1 MPIIDHASH
10 LITCQL
16 GYYGPGKAGK
26 TTNMSYLYSALPD
39 KQVGSFTSLSTRRD
53 RTLFFDYVPVELRTA
68 GEYRVRFRLYTV
80 PGPSHNRA
88 LPQLVLQGADGI
100 AFVAD
105 SRRECPEENP
115 ESPHDLHLNFAELSV
130 AARSLPFVFQYNEQ
144 DLPTDENLGVEEL
157 SAEHAA

>member
-1 MPIIDHASH
+1 MPIIDRASH

-16 GYYGPGKAGK
+16 GYYGPGKASK
-26 TTNMSYLYSALPD
+26 TTNLSYLHSALPD
-39 KQVGSFTSLSTRRD
+39 NQVASFTTLSTRRD
-53 RTLFFDYVPVELRTA
+53 RTLFFDYVPVEVRSV
-68 GEYRVRFRLYTV
+68 GDYHVRFQRYTV

-88 LPQLVLQGADGI
+88 LPQLVLQGADVI

-115 ESPHDLHLNFAELSV
+115 ESLHDLHLHLAELSV

-144 DLPTDENLGVEEL
+144 DLPTDEKLSAEEL